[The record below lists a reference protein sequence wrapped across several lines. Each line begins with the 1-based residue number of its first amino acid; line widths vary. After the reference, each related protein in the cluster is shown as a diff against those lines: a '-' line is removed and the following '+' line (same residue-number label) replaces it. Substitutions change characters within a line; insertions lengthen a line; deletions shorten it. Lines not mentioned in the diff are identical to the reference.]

1 MDVKIK
7 QILNKVQNAARY
19 TGGEF
24 NLPRKFTHPP
34 KNKPL
39 LSYCLCFPDLYEV
52 AMSNL
57 GIRILYKVLN
67 DEKDI
72 LCERCFT
79 PAEDMAT
86 LLKQNG
92 IELFSIENKRPL
104 RDFDAIGFSF
114 QYELSYSNFL
124 YMLDLAGLKF
134 RSSERGED
142 DPIVMA
148 GGPCM
153 LNPEPLAEFLDIIV
167 IGDGE
172 QTLKELAKTFIKMKA
187 EGKRKNEIIAA
198 AAAFEGVYV
207 PALMSVRRNKDGAIT
222 GFSGI
227 KKVTKA
233 RVKNLDK
240 APFPDKILVPNIEI
254 VHDRAVLEL
263 FRGCGRGCRFCQA
276 GFIYRPV
283 RARSVKT
290 LQKQALNLMKY
301 GGYEELSLSS
311 LSTGDYPRLSDLIAS
326 ILPYAKAH
334 GVSLALPSLRL
345 DSFDPDTVENSR
357 RSSLTFA
364 PEAGTQ
370 RLRDVINKNITEDN
384 ILSAAAES
392 FKKGYSSV
400 KLYFMIGLPTE
411 TMEDIKGI
419 VDLAVKIK
427 NLYRTHRTCN
437 KELKI
442 TISAAV
448 FIPKPFTPFQWAA
461 QAEYSE
467 IRQKQEYLKRE
478 LKPKNI
484 NVNYHDMDA
493 SMIEAMLARGDRRLC
508 AVLEDAYRLGAKMDG
523 WSEFF
528 KPEYYFDALKA
539 NKIDVAQFLRK
550 FGEDEILAWDFV
562 DIGVKKEYLLLEYKK
577 AAEATTTGS
586 CQEGCNFCGLE
597 NLCKG

>member
-1 MDVKIK
+1 MDVKIR

-34 KNKPL
+34 ERKPS

-57 GIRILYKVLN
+57 GIRILYNVLN
-67 DEKDI
+67 NEKDI

-79 PAEDMAT
+79 PAEDMAI
-86 LLKQNG
+86 LLKENG
-92 IELFSIENKRPL
+92 IGLFSIENKRPL

-134 RSSERGED
+134 EAAERGEN

-153 LNPEPLAEFLDIIV
+153 VNPEPLAEFLDIVV

-172 QTLKELAKTFIKMKA
+172 RTLKELAKMFIKMKA
-187 EGKRKNEIIAA
+187 EGKQKGEIIRA

-207 PALMSVRRNKDGAIT
+207 PALMKVRRDKDGAIT

-233 RVKNLDK
+233 RVNNLNA

-276 GFIYRPV
+276 GFVYRPV
-283 RARSVKT
+283 RARNVKT
-290 LQKQALNLMKY
+290 LQKQAINLMKY

-311 LSTGDYPRLSDLIAS
+311 LSTGDYCGLSELIAS
-326 ILPYAKAH
+326 ILPYARAH
-334 GVSLALPSLRL
+334 GVSLALPSLRA
-345 DSFDPDTVENSR
+345 DSFNAETVENSR

-370 RLRDVINKNITEDN
+370 RLRDVINKNITEDD
-384 ILSAAAES
+384 ILSAAADA

-411 TMEDIKGI
+411 TTEDIKGI

-427 NLYRTHRTCN
+427 SLYRTHRSRDRDV
-437 KELKI
+437 KI
-442 TISAAV
+442 TVGAAV

-461 QAEYSE
+461 QGEYAE
-467 IRQKQEYLKRE
+467 IRQKQEYLKKQ
-478 LKPKNI
+478 LKSKNI
-484 NVNYHDMDA
+484 NVNYHDMNA

-539 NKIDVAQFLRK
+539 NKIDIARFLRK
-550 FGEDEILAWDFV
+550 FDGEEILAWDFV
-562 DIGVKKEYLLLEYKK
+562 NIGVKKEYLLSEYKK

-586 CQEGCNFCGLE
+586 CQAGCNFCGLE
-597 NLCKG
+597 NLCSE